1 MSLKNFEEKLSE
13 ILLRPRVIGPKNL
26 MEQARLANK
35 AYLGILMSLL
45 TLISAWIVFIT
56 GMSSSSK
63 YGTFEVSGFSALL
76 GLSITLWGIG
86 YGIKSKEKASVY
98 LGTALLLIHSSMF
111 CFDVLDKTL
120 EQFFIVAT
128 ISLASV
134 TIVFLILF
142 LIGTFPFLTSKKS
155 PLNAVRMRFHIATT
169 ITLVITTMLSLE
181 ILFLK

>member
-13 ILLRPRVIGPKNL
+13 ILLNPRVIGPKHL
-26 MEQARLANK
+26 MEQAMLAHK

-45 TLISAWIVFIT
+45 TFIIACIVIFT
-56 GMSSSSK
+56 GMSSSFK

-76 GLSITLWGIG
+76 GLSTTLWGIG
-86 YGIKSKEKASVY
+86 YGIKSKEKAPAF
-98 LGTALLLIHSSMF
+98 LGTALLLIHSSIL
-111 CFDVLDKTL
+111 CYAVLDKNL
-120 EQFFIVAT
+120 QLFFVVAI

-142 LIGTFPFLTSKKS
+142 LLGTSSLISKKS
-155 PLNAVRMRFHIATT
+155 PLDAVRMRFHRATT
-169 ITLVITTMLSLE
+169 IILVITTMLSLE